1 LGKGASFKSA
11 IFQFIN
17 FPRNASENFT
27 KYIIE
32 GHRDD
37 FLKRLLK
44 QGQNNRGNHIMN
56 GSNTDRR
63 NSIQRSPLRGT
74 YLLIAG
80 LLGGFGLFIALALA
94 GFGVLSRAQ
103 ATNAAPPPDP
113 ALTGHFG
120 RMFRNLPPFAP
131 PTNAVR
137 DALMELGSPGGII
150 DANDDLAAGPVALI
164 TDPTL
169 SLVNRNNPTHTAGVT
184 FFGQFIDHDMTFDQ
198 RSRLGFPT
206 QPIISQNART
216 CFFDLDSVYAGGPGG
231 NPELYDP
238 AYPIKFLVESGGQ
251 FEDLP
256 RDPINHVAI
265 IGDPRNDENMVIAG
279 LHAAF
284 LLFHNHAVDLIR
296 TQYPGIPDNDA
307 YLQAHRLTVWHYEW
321 MILHEFL
328 PHVVPQ
334 SVIDD
339 VLTNGRHFYNPLQNR
354 AFIPVEF
361 QITYRFGHS
370 MVRPSY
376 RANLHGDNGQPFFG
390 MIFDPAGE
398 GSSDPVDLRGGAR
411 APRRFIGWQT
421 FFDFGGA
428 FSADARP
435 NKRIDTIVSTPLFHL
450 PLGTIFN
457 GMPPDSL
464 MQRNLLRCLTWSLP
478 SGQRIAN
485 EMGIPPLSNSE
496 LAELQAIRPSFV
508 ESTPLFYYILKEAQL
523 REDGLHLGP
532 VGARIVAEVFVG
544 LLQLDPDSYLT
555 VQPSWVPTLPTHDG
569 TPESFRMIDFLTFAG
584 VDPTSRGQ

>member
-1 LGKGASFKSA
+1 
-11 IFQFIN
+11 
-17 FPRNASENFT
+17 
-27 KYIIE
+27 
-32 GHRDD
+32 
-37 FLKRLLK
+37 
-44 QGQNNRGNHIMN
+44 MN
-56 GSNTDRR
+56 GSNIDPR
-63 NSIQRSPLRGT
+63 NSIHRSPLQGT

-80 LLGGFGLFIALALA
+80 LLGGFGLFIALALV

-137 DALMELGSPGGII
+137 DALMQLGSPGGIM

-164 TDPTL
+164 TDPNL

-216 CFFDLDSVYAGGPGG
+216 CFFDLDSVYAGGPTG
-231 NPELYDP
+231 NPELFDP
-238 AYPIKFLVESGGQ
+238 VDPIKFLIESGGQ

-265 IGDPRNDENMVIAG
+265 IGDPRNDENMMIAG

-296 TQYPGIPDNDA
+296 SQNPGITDDQA
-307 YLQAHRLTVWHYEW
+307 YFQAHRLTVWHYEW

-339 VLTNGRHFYNPLQNR
+339 VLTNGRHFYDPLHNE

-398 GSSDPVDLRGGAR
+398 GSPDPVDLRGGAR

-428 FSADARP
+428 YSADARP
-435 NKRIDTIVSTPLFHL
+435 NKRIDTIVSTPLFRL

-478 SGQRIAN
+478 SGQRIAQ

-496 LAELQAIRPSFV
+496 LAELQSIRSSFV
-508 ESTPLFYYILKEAQL
+508 TSTPLFYYILKEAQL
-523 REDGLHLGP
+523 REDGLRLGP
-532 VGARIVAEVFVG
+532 MGARIVAEVFVG
-544 LLQLDPDSYLT
+544 LLQLDPDSYLS

>member
-1 LGKGASFKSA
+1 
-11 IFQFIN
+11 
-17 FPRNASENFT
+17 
-27 KYIIE
+27 
-32 GHRDD
+32 
-37 FLKRLLK
+37 
-44 QGQNNRGNHIMN
+44 MN
-56 GSNTDRR
+56 SSNIDRT
-63 NSIQRSPLRGT
+63 NSIHRSPLRGT
-74 YLLIAG
+74 YPLIAVV
-80 LLGGFGLFIALALA
+80 LAGFGLFIALGLA
-94 GFGVLSRAQ
+94 GFGVLSRTQ
-103 ATNAAPPPDP
+103 ATHALPPPDP

-131 PTNAVR
+131 PTDAVR
-137 DALMELGSPGGII
+137 DALMALGAPGGIM

-164 TDPTL
+164 TDPSL
-169 SLVNRNNPTHTAGVT
+169 SLINRNNPTDTAGVT

-206 QPIISQNART
+206 QPIITQNART

-238 AYPIKFLVESGGQ
+238 ADPIKFLVESGGQ

-265 IGDPRNDENMVIAG
+265 IGDPRNDENMMIAG
-279 LHAAF
+279 MHTAF

-296 TQYPGIPDNDA
+296 SQNPGIPDNDA
-307 YLQAHRLTVWHYEW
+307 YLQAYRLTVWHYEW

-339 VLTNGRHFYNPLQNR
+339 VLTNGRDFYNPLHNN

-376 RANLHGDNGQPFFG
+376 RANLQGDNRQPFFG

-398 GSSDPVDLRGGAR
+398 GSPDPVDLRGGAR

-421 FFDFGGA
+421 FFDFGGP

-464 MQRNLLRCLTWSLP
+464 MQRNLLRCLTWQLP
-478 SGQRIAN
+478 SGQSIAQ
-485 EMGIPPLSNSE
+485 EMGIPSLSDAE
-496 LAELQAIRPSFV
+496 LAELQPIRPSFV
-508 ESTPLFYYILKEAQL
+508 TATPLFYYILKEAQL

-532 VGARIVAEVFVG
+532 VGARIVAEVFIG
-544 LLQLDPDSYLT
+544 LLQLDPDSYLS
-555 VQPSWVPTLPTHDG
+555 VQPDWVPTLPTHDG
-569 TPESFRMIDFLTFAG
+569 IPQDFQMIDFLTFAG
-584 VDPTSRGQ
+584 VDPISRGQ

>member
-1 LGKGASFKSA
+1 
-11 IFQFIN
+11 
-17 FPRNASENFT
+17 
-27 KYIIE
+27 
-32 GHRDD
+32 
-37 FLKRLLK
+37 
-44 QGQNNRGNHIMN
+44 MN
-56 GSNTDRR
+56 GSNTDPR
-63 NSIQRSPLRGT
+63 NSIHRSPLRGT

-94 GFGVLSRAQ
+94 GFGVITRAQ
-103 ATNAAPPPDP
+103 ATNTAPPPDP

-137 DALMELGSPGGII
+137 DALMGLGSPGGIM

-164 TDPTL
+164 VDPNL

-184 FFGQFIDHDMTFDQ
+184 FFGQFLDHDMTFDQ

-238 AYPIKFLVESGGQ
+238 ADPIKFLIESGGQ

-279 LHAAF
+279 LQAAF
-284 LLFHNHAVDLIR
+284 LLFHNHAVDLVRSQNPSI
-296 TQYPGIPDNDA
+296 TDIQA
-307 YLQAHRLTVWHYEW
+307 YFQAHRLTVWHYEW

-334 SVIDD
+334 SVIED

-398 GSSDPVDLRGGAR
+398 GSPDPLDLRGGAR

-421 FFDFGGA
+421 FFDFGGVY
-428 FSADARP
+428 SADVRP

-450 PLGTIFN
+450 PLGTIFT

-496 LAELQAIRPSFV
+496 LAELGAIRSSFV
-508 ESTPLFYYILKEAQL
+508 DSTPLFYYILKEAQL

-555 VQPSWVPTLPTHDG
+555 VQPSWVPTLPTHGG
-569 TPESFRMIDFLTFAG
+569 TPESFRMIDLLTFAG

>member
-1 LGKGASFKSA
+1 MTSQNDCS
-11 IFQFIN
+11 N
-17 FPRNASENFT
+17 NAKT
-27 KYIIE
+27 T
-32 GHRDD
+32 G
-37 FLKRLLK
+37 
-44 QGQNNRGNHIMN
+44 GNHIMN
-56 GSNTDRR
+56 GSNIGPT
-63 NSIQRSPLRGT
+63 NSVHSSPLRGT
-74 YLLIAG
+74 YLLIVG
-80 LLGGFGLFIALALA
+80 LLAGFGLFIALALA

-131 PTNAVR
+131 PTDAVR
-137 DALMELGSPGGII
+137 DALMELGRPGGIM
-150 DANDDLAAGPVALI
+150 DANDDLAAGPEALI
-164 TDPTL
+164 TDPNL
-169 SLVNRNNPTHTAGVT
+169 QLINRNNPTHTAGVT
-184 FFGQFIDHDMTFDQ
+184 FFGQFLDHDMTFDQ

-231 NPELYDP
+231 NPELYDLTD
-238 AYPIKFLVESGGQ
+238 PIKFRVESDGQ

-256 RDPINHVAI
+256 RDPINKVAI
-265 IGDPRNDENMVIAG
+265 IGDPRNDENMMIAG

-284 LLFHNHAVDLIR
+284 LLFHNHAVDLVRSQNPSI
-296 TQYPGIPDNDA
+296 TDVQA
-307 YLQAHRLTVWHYEW
+307 YFQAHRLTVWHYEW

-339 VLTNGRHFYNPLQNR
+339 VLTNGRHFYNPLHNQ

-421 FFDFGGA
+421 FFDFGDA
-428 FSADARP
+428 YSADARP

-464 MQRNLLRCLTWSLP
+464 MQRNLLRCVTWMLP

-485 EMGIPPLSNSE
+485 EMGIPPLSNTE
-496 LAELQAIRPSFV
+496 LAELQTIRPTFV

-523 REDGLHLGP
+523 REDGLRLGP
-532 VGARIVAEVFVG
+532 MGARIVAEVFIG
-544 LLQLDPDSYLT
+544 LLQLDPDSYLS
-555 VQPSWVPTLPTHDG
+555 VQPNWLPTLPTHDG
-569 TPESFRMIDFLTFAG
+569 TPQSFRMIDFLTFAG

>member
-1 LGKGASFKSA
+1 MNSSN
-11 IFQFIN
+11 ID
-17 FPRNASENFT
+17 PR
-27 KYIIE
+27 
-32 GHRDD
+32 D
-37 FLKRLLK
+37 
-44 QGQNNRGNHIMN
+44 
-56 GSNTDRR
+56 
-63 NSIQRSPLRGT
+63 SIHRSPVLRA
-74 YLLIAG
+74 YLVIA
-80 LLGGFGLFIALALA
+80 AVLA
-94 GFGVLSRAQ
+94 GFGLLSRAQ
-103 ATNAAPPPDP
+103 ATSAAPPPDP
-113 ALTGHFG
+113 TLTGNFG

-131 PTNAVR
+131 STDAVR
-137 DALMELGSPGGII
+137 NALLELGRPGGIM

-164 TDPTL
+164 VDPNL
-169 SLVNRNNPTHTAGVT
+169 SLINRNNPTHTAGVT
-184 FFGQFIDHDMTFDQ
+184 FFGQFLDHDMTFDQ

-206 QPIISQNART
+206 QPIISPNART
-216 CFFDLDSVYAGGPGG
+216 PLFDLDSVYAGGPSG

-238 AYPIKFLVESGGQ
+238 ADPIKFRIESGGQ

-265 IGDPRNDENMVIAG
+265 IGDPRNDENMMIAG

-296 TQYPGIPDNDA
+296 SQNPSITDIQA
-307 YLQAHRLTVWHYEW
+307 YFQAHRLTVWHYEW

-328 PHVVPQ
+328 PLVVGQ
-334 SVIDD
+334 AVINDI
-339 VLTNGRHFYNPLQNR
+339 LAHGRHFYNPLNNQ

-376 RANLHGDNGQPFFG
+376 RANLKGDNGQPFFG

-411 APRRFIGWQT
+411 ALRRFVGWQT

-428 FSADARP
+428 FSTDVRP
-435 NKRIDTIVSTPLFHL
+435 NKRIDTIVSTPLFRL

-464 MQRNLLRCLTWSLP
+464 MQRNLLRCLTWQLP
-478 SGQRIAN
+478 SGQRIAH
-485 EMGIPPLSNSE
+485 EMGIPELSSAD
-496 LAELQAIRPSFV
+496 LAELEPIASSFIQ
-508 ESTPLFYYILKEAQL
+508 STPLFYYILKEAQL
-523 REDGLHLGP
+523 REDGLRLGAM
-532 VGARIVAEVFVG
+532 GGRIVAEVFIG
-544 LLQLDPDSYLT
+544 LLQLDPDSYLS
-555 VQPSWVPTLPTHDG
+555 VQPNWVPTLPTHGG
-569 TPESFRMIDFLTFAG
+569 TPQSFRMIDFLTFAG